1 MDAESSHCAMASDY
15 VRWLTQ
21 YDVRWSWEHV
31 YEHQTQPG
39 IHAILV
45 NGQAINCSHM
55 VPGQTILIRDQLSP
69 RPDQLWIHDRGFD
82 PNTGAF
88 IYGNQRNVP
97 YVLER
102 VANVIGGTT
111 DAAAD
116 DRYNRTIADDD
127 LAWTLGSAFRTP
139 QEYESRLAAM
149 GGPSRPARPAPN
161 ANS

>member
-1 MDAESSHCAMASDY
+1 M
-15 VRWLTQ
+15 VL
-21 YDVRWSWEHV
+21 
-31 YEHQTQPG
+31 
-39 IHAILV
+39 
-45 NGQAINCSHM
+45 GQAFVDTQM
-55 VPGQTILIRDQLSP
+55 VPGQSILMQDQ
-69 RPDQLWIHDRGFD
+69 PDQLWIHDRGFD

-102 VANVIGGTT
+102 VASVIGGTT
-111 DAAAD
+111 DAAAAD